1 MSNGVIRRALEQRL
15 SEWAVNQRI
24 MVAWEGVRFTP
35 TPGRDYCRAWLMP
48 APAVAPG
55 IDLLRKNSVG
65 YLQVAV
71 MCADSGVGVGM
82 IDNLVASLCAG
93 YSIGT
98 KIQIDAGYL
107 CITKIPEVGR
117 VYIDE
122 NYLRVDVFIYY
133 FFTEK
138 G

>member
-1 MSNGVIRRALEQRL
+1 MSNSAIRRALEQQL
-15 SEWAVNQRI
+15 EAWANNAAIV
-24 MVAWEGVRFTP
+24 MAWEGVRFTP
-35 TPGRDYCRAWLMP
+35 PPAQHYCRAWLMP

-55 IDLLRKNSVG
+55 IDLMRENSTG

-71 MCADSGVGVGM
+71 MCINDGVGVGA
-82 IDNLVASLCAG
+82 IDNLVASLCAA
-93 YSIGT
+93 YPINS
-98 KIQIDAGYL
+98 KIQVDNGYL
-107 CITKIPEVGR
+107 RITRIPESGR

-133 FFTEK
+133 FFTKK

>member
-48 APAVAPG
+48 APTIAPG

-71 MCADSGVGVGM
+71 MCVDSGVGVGM

-93 YSIGT
+93 YLIGT
-98 KIQIDAGYL
+98 KIQSIS
-107 CITKIPEVGR
+107 TKTICVLMYSFIIFLQRR
-117 VYIDE
+117 V
-122 NYLRVDVFIYY
+122 NNAN
-133 FFTEK
+133 
-138 G
+138 